1 MAALFLAPVYLAVC
15 FYVLNWMLK
24 WMAVCNNIFALAC
37 FPLWIFCPVHSDS
50 YHFAVFFSDQ
60 KAGWTASDFKTH
72 QQSVAGHISL
82 CPDRYRHCRFH
93 PHPALFFSACRCFL
107 VSFQTD
113 VPSHRLFYRRS
124 DPFFQF
130 LWIFSCQ
137 KTLHNNLEYLLCQK
151 PSGHDTLKIALIADL
166 HLGYNT
172 DEIFTETPCKT
183 DQQTADRI

>member
-1 MAALFLAPVYLAVC
+1 MAALFLAPFYLAVC

-24 WMAVCNNIFALAC
+24 WMAVCNNIFALAA
-37 FPLWIFCPVHSDS
+37 FRYGFSALYILTATTLLS
-50 YHFAVFFSDQ
+50 SDQ

-113 VPSHRLFYRRS
+113 VCSHRLFYRRS

-151 PSGHDTLKIALIADL
+151 LQRT
-166 HLGYNT
+166 
-172 DEIFTETPCKT
+172 
-183 DQQTADRI
+183 